1 MIREAT
7 EKDKS
12 KINKVAT
19 HPLQSWEWGEFRKKT
34 GVKVS
39 RYLEVEGEKVE
50 SVFQITWHKLPGL
63 NKFVGYCPKSEIPS
77 KEMVDFLVQEA
88 IKMRAVFIKF
98 EPNESDLKKK
108 IHLEKDLRFTVG
120 KPLFTKHSFVL
131 DINKSEEDLLKNM
144 HQKTRYN
151 IRLAEKRGVLIV
163 EDNSLEAF
171 EEYWKLTE
179 ETTKRQGFYSHTK
192 NYHQK
197 MFTEMTKS
205 GMGHLLK
212 AVYNNEVITTWMIFI
227 LNNKIYYPYGASS
240 SKYREVM
247 ANNLMMWEVIK
258 LGKKNKCVSLD
269 MWGSMGPNP
278 DIKDP
283 WYGFHKF
290 KQGYGGKLVEFLGTY
305 DLIVNRWWYEKYLFT
320 DKLRWMVLRIIK
332 RVNLPRWKI

>member
-7 EKDKS
+7 EKDRG

-39 RYLEVEGEKVE
+39 RYLEIEDDTIKN
-50 SVFQITWHKLPGL
+50 VFQITWHKLPGL
-63 NKFVGYCPKSEIPS
+63 STFVGYCPKSVIPS
-77 KEMVDFLVQEA
+77 KQMVDFLVKEA
-88 IKMRAVFIKF
+88 KKRGAIFIKF

-108 IHLEKDLRFTVG
+108 TLLEKDLRFTAG

-151 IRLAEKRGVLIV
+151 LRLAEKRGVLIV

-192 NYHQK
+192 SYHQK

-205 GMGHLLK
+205 GMGHHLK
-212 AVYNNEVITTWMIFI
+212 AVYRDEVITTWMIFI

-240 SKYREVM
+240 TKYREVM

-258 LGKKNKCVSLD
+258 MGKKNKCVSLD
-269 MWGSMGPNP
+269 MWGSMGPTP

-305 DLIVNRWWYEKYLFT
+305 DLIVDRWWYKTYLFT
-320 DKLRWMVLRIIK
+320 DKLRWVVLRIIK
-332 RVNLPRWKI
+332 RMSFLKWKT